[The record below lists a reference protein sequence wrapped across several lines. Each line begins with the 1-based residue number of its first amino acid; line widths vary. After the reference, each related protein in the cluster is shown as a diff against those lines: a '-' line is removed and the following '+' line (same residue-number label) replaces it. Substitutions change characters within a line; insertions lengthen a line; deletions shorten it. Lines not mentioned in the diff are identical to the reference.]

1 MTPPSQRPPRPSPH
15 PPSNRPP
22 NMRPPPPSRPPEVRA
37 PRSGPPPAIETP
49 EVRFEGR
56 LSGRRVTLGVCGSI
70 AAYKAVHVTR
80 LLIKEG
86 AEVQAVLT
94 ASAERF
100 VGAATFAGL
109 TGRPALTTMW
119 DPAIGGELHV
129 DLAAKSDL
137 LLIVP
142 ATADMI
148 ARLADGRADDLVT
161 ATALCARCPV
171 LVAPAMHPA
180 MWSHPATERNVARLE
195 QDGRVHRIGPVE
207 GEVASGEMGFG
218 RMAEPEHILAAA
230 ASLVCTQDL
239 AGRHVVVTA
248 GPTVEDLD
256 PVRFVS
262 NRSSG
267 KMGFA
272 IAERAVA
279 RGAKV
284 TLVTGPVAV
293 PIPYGVQL
301 VEVRS
306 AVAMRGAVW
315 QALGPDLG
323 RADALVMTAA
333 VGDYRPA
340 EAHAAKL
347 KREAK
352 RMTLELV
359 QNPDILAEIGAAR
372 RTYHPI
378 LVGFAVE
385 TDSDE
390 QVIARARAK
399 LEKKRVDLVVAN
411 QASDSFGRDDNRA
424 TLVAPDNVDSL
435 GRLAKTDLAD
445 QILDWVA
452 ARFVEIG

>member
-1 MTPPSQRPPRPSPH
+1 M
-15 PPSNRPP
+15 
-22 NMRPPPPSRPPEVRA
+22 RA
-37 PRSGPPPAIETP
+37 PTSKPPPAIDTP
-49 EVRFEGR
+49 PLPYVGR

-70 AAYKAVHVTR
+70 AAYKAAHVAR
-80 LLIKEG
+80 LLLKEG
-86 AEVQAVLT
+86 AEVRVVLT

-100 VGAATFAGL
+100 VGAATFSGL
-109 TGRPALTTMW
+109 TGRPVMTSMW
-119 DPAIGGELHV
+119 EPGSGGEAHV
-129 DLAAKSDL
+129 DLAKESDL

-148 ARLADGRADDLVT
+148 ARLAGGRANDLLT

-171 LVAPAMHPA
+171 LVAPAMHPS
-180 MWSHPATERNVARLE
+180 MWSHPATARNVSTLE

-207 GEVASGEMGFG
+207 GEVASGELGFG
-218 RMAEPEHILAAA
+218 RMAEPEHIVAAA

-262 NRSSG
+262 NRSTG

-284 TLVTGPVAV
+284 TLVAGPVSLPV
-293 PIPYGVQL
+293 PYGVQL

-323 RADALVMTAA
+323 HADALVMTAA

-340 EAHAAKL
+340 EVHASKFKRGAKS
-347 KREAK
+347 
-352 RMTLELV
+352 MQLELV
-359 QNPDILAEIGAAR
+359 QNPDILAEIGSAR
-372 RTYHPI
+372 RTKHPV

-390 QVIARARAK
+390 QVIAHAR
-399 LEKKRVDLVVAN
+399 EKRKKKHVDLVVAN
-411 QASDSFGRDDNRA
+411 HAADSFGRDDNRA
-424 TLVAPDNVDSL
+424 TLVGASGADQL
-435 GRLAKTDLAD
+435 GRLAKTELSDR
-445 QILDWVA
+445 ILDWVA
-452 ARFVEIG
+452 ARFAEID

>member
-1 MTPPSQRPPRPSPH
+1 
-15 PPSNRPP
+15 
-22 NMRPPPPSRPPEVRA
+22 MRPPPPSRPPEVRA
-37 PRSGPPPAIETP
+37 PTSGPPPAIETP
-49 EVRFEGR
+49 ALPYQGR
-56 LSGRRVTLGVCGSI
+56 LSGRHVALGVCGSI
-70 AAYKAVHVTR
+70 AAYKAAQVAR
-80 LLIKEG
+80 LLLKEG

-109 TGRPALTTMW
+109 TGKAPLTTMW
-119 DPAIGGELHV
+119 NPAAGGELHV
-129 DLAAKSDL
+129 DLAAQSDL

-142 ATADMI
+142 ATADLI
-148 ARLADGRADDLVT
+148 ARLAGGRADDLLT

-180 MWSHPATERNVARLE
+180 MWSHPATARNVATLE

-207 GEVASGEMGFG
+207 GQVASGEVGFG
-218 RMAEPEHILAAA
+218 RMAEPEHIVAAA

-239 AGRHVVVTA
+239 ADRHVVVTA

-256 PVRFVS
+256 PVRFVG

-279 RGAKV
+279 RGARV
-284 TLVTGPVAV
+284 TLITGPVSLPA
-293 PIPYGVQL
+293 PYGVQF

-323 RADALVMTAA
+323 HADALVMSAA

-340 EAHAAKL
+340 EAHAAKI
-347 KREAK
+347 KRSAK
-352 RMTLELV
+352 HMNLELV
-359 QNPDILAEIGAAR
+359 QNPDILAEIGGAR
-372 RTYHPI
+372 RTDHPI

-385 TDSDE
+385 TDGDE
-390 QVIARARAK
+390 QVIAHAREK
-399 LEKKRVDLVVAN
+399 LQKKRVDLVVAN
-411 QASDSFGRDDNRA
+411 HASDSFGRDDNRA
-424 TLVAPDNVDSL
+424 TLVSAEGYESL

-445 QILDWVA
+445 EILDWVA
-452 ARFVEIG
+452 ARFLEIG

>member
-1 MTPPSQRPPRPSPH
+1 
-15 PPSNRPP
+15 
-22 NMRPPPPSRPPEVRA
+22 MRPPPASKSPDVRA
-37 PRSGPPPAIETP
+37 PTSGPPPAIETP
-49 EVRFEGR
+49 QLSYQGR

-70 AAYKAVHVTR
+70 AAYKAAQVAR
-80 LLIKEG
+80 LLLKEG
-86 AEVQAVLT
+86 AEVQTVLT

-100 VGAATFAGL
+100 VGAATFGGL

-119 DPAIGGELHV
+119 NADTGGELHV
-129 DLAAKSDL
+129 DLAARSDL

-142 ATADMI
+142 ATADML
-148 ARLADGRADDLVT
+148 ARLATGRADDLLT

-171 LVAPAMHPA
+171 LVAPAMHPR
-180 MWSHPATERNVARLE
+180 MWSHPATLRNVSTLE
-195 QDGRVHRIGPVE
+195 HDGRVHRIGPVD
-207 GEVASGEMGFG
+207 GEVASGESGFG
-218 RMAEPEHILAAA
+218 RMAEPEHIVAAA

-284 TLVTGPVAV
+284 TLVTGPVSLPV
-293 PIPYGVQL
+293 PYGVQL

-323 RADALVMTAA
+323 HADALVMTAA

-347 KREAK
+347 KRESK

-385 TDSDE
+385 TDGDE
-390 QVIARARAK
+390 QVIAHARTK

-411 QASDSFGRDDNRA
+411 HASDSFGRDDNRA
-424 TLVAPDNVDSL
+424 TLVAPDQVDSL

-452 ARFVEIG
+452 ARFLGIG

>member
-1 MTPPSQRPPRPSPH
+1 
-15 PPSNRPP
+15 
-22 NMRPPPPSRPPEVRA
+22 MRPPPPSRPPEVNA
-37 PRSGPPPAIETP
+37 PTSGPPPAIETP
-49 EVRFEGR
+49 TLAYEGR
-56 LSGRRVTLGVCGSI
+56 LSGKRVALGVCGSI
-70 AAYKAVHVTR
+70 AAYKAAQVAR
-80 LLIKEG
+80 LLLKEG
-86 AEVQAVLT
+86 ADVQAVLT
-94 ASAERF
+94 ASAEKF

-109 TGRPALTTMW
+109 TGKAALTSMW
-119 DPAIGGELHV
+119 NPPVGGELHV
-129 DLAAKSDL
+129 DLAAQSDL

-142 ATADMI
+142 ATADLI
-148 ARLADGRADDLVT
+148 ARLAGGRADDLLT

-180 MWSHPATERNVARLE
+180 MWSHPATARNVATLE

-207 GEVASGEMGFG
+207 GEVASGEVGFG
-218 RMAEPEHILAAA
+218 RMAEPEHIVAAA

-239 AGRHVVVTA
+239 AERHIVVTA

-279 RGAKV
+279 RGARV
-284 TLVTGPVAV
+284 TLITGPVSLQA
-293 PIPYGVQL
+293 PFGVHF

-323 RADALVMTAA
+323 NADALVMSAA

-347 KREAK
+347 KRSAK
-352 RMTLELV
+352 HINLEMV
-359 QNPDILAEIGAAR
+359 QNPDILAEVGAAR
-372 RTYHPI
+372 RTGHPV

-385 TDSDE
+385 TDAEE
-390 QVIARARAK
+390 QVIAHARQK
-399 LEKKRVDLVVAN
+399 LGKKRVDLVVAN
-411 QASDSFGRDDNRA
+411 HAEDSFGRDDNVA
-424 TLVAPDNVDSL
+424 TLVSAEGYESL

-445 QILDWVA
+445 EILDWVA
-452 ARFVEIG
+452 ARLSEPG